1 MCYPAMKPLLPDA
14 TSLPRHS
21 SYIIITRDSGYMFHY
36 ATIKNVIDIKPHNST
51 I

>member
-1 MCYPAMKPLLPDA
+1 MFYPGMKPLLPDA

-21 SYIIITRDSGYMFHY
+21 SYMFITRDSGYMFHY
-36 ATIKNVIDIKPHNST
+36 ATIKNVINIKPHNST